1 MQVRRLLYLG
11 CVRCYVRL
19 HALLYLDCM
28 HYYIRLRALLYLG
41 CVPYSVA
48 EKVQIF
54 ALQLKLFKFLKL
66 WQGASI
72 SHFVRLLI
80 GR

>member
-1 MQVRRLLYLG
+1 MGHKSNKNFKNMGHFFWDTR
-11 CVRCYVRL
+11 
-19 HALLYLDCM
+19 
-28 HYYIRLRALLYLG
+28 YYIRLRALLYLG
-41 CVPYSVA
+41 CMPYSVV